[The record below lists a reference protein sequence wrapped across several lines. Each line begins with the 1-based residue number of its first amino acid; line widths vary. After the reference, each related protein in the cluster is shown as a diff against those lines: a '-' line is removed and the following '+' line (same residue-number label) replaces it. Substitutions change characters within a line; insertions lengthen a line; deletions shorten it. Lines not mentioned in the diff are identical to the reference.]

1 MGNLVKPPPHGWGFS
16 LAHRKVGDIRIYHP
30 TLICAVFA
38 PGKKLSYDFIAIAYK
53 PRPRLVFLGKSSA
66 LALLPVPPGDD
77 LPAGGLYEPA
87 FFSMLD
93 NFIRIDRLALR
104 IH

>member
-1 MGNLVKPPPHGWGFS
+1 MVKPPPPGRGFFS
-16 LAHRKVGDIRIYHP
+16 AHDKAEDIRIYP
-30 TLICAVFA
+30 PALICAVFT
-38 PGKKLSYDFIAIAYK
+38 PGKKSPLAYVAVAYK
-53 PRPRLVFLGKSSA
+53 PRPRLVFLGKSPA

-87 FFSMLD
+87 FFSVLD
-93 NFIRIDRLALR
+93 NLIHIDRLALR